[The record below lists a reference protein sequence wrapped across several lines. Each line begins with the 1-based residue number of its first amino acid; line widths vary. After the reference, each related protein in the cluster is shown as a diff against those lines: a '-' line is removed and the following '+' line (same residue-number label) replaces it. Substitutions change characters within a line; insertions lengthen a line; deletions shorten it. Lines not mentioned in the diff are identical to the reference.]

1 MLKFLKLA
9 KSTQDSEFA
18 FKLNHLEKELSE
30 SKNSHKAN
38 EDQINSLLSQKQQQT
53 DLYDILDIEFDKLT
67 LSLEESKELVKRLE
81 TKLATLEKELKNEI
95 AENQVSINELTKD
108 LGVKAKKLEKNLS
121 KIDNLEKAITKLTDD
136 KEKKNISFELL
147 GIIE

>member
-38 EDQINSLLSQKQQQT
+38 EDQIKSLLIQKQQQT
-53 DLYDILDIEFDKLT
+53 HLYDILDIEFDKLT

-81 TKLATLEKELKNEI
+81 TKLATFEKDNSQLKNEI
-95 AENQVSINELTKD
+95 AENQISMNKD
-108 LGVKAKKLEKNLS
+108 LAVKA
-121 KIDNLEKAITKLTDD
+121 
-136 KEKKNISFELL
+136 
-147 GIIE
+147 